1 MNFILK
7 DGKKHILDVYIFI
20 CCFLY
25 EYDVQLV
32 YELILVTYQIKWI
45 PAYIFMYYMEK

>member
-7 DGKKHILDVYIFI
+7 DGKKRILDVYIFI
-20 CCFLY
+20 SCFLY

-45 PAYIFMYYMEK
+45 QAYIFMYYMEK